1 MYKLFLLN
9 DYYIRESDNQKLPS
23 CINRS
28 NVNYIA
34 RFNAIDKMSGLNAS
48 YVGTSISLKFIN
60 NKFLSHISYSA
71 CMLPKELIFHELT
84 FEYYNIANLYFKYT
98 TANNILSKIIVSEYN
113 VCKNF
118 FIFSPLSYILYT
130 SFPFILNA
138 SCKYN
143 QSDDLILCYIV
154 TF

>member
-34 RFNAIDKMSGLNAS
+34 RSSAIDKMSSLNAS
-48 YVGTSISLKFIN
+48 YVGTSISLKFIIN
-60 NKFLSHISYSA
+60 GKFLSHISYSA

-84 FEYYNIANLYFKYT
+84 FVYYNIANLYFKYT
-98 TANNILSKIIVSEYN
+98 TANNILSKIIVSKYN
-113 VCKNF
+113 V
-118 FIFSPLSYILYT
+118 
-130 SFPFILNA
+130 
-138 SCKYN
+138 
-143 QSDDLILCYIV
+143 
-154 TF
+154 